1 MKLAREGKGQKEASA
16 RSPALAG
23 KVVIITG
30 ASSGIGAAT
39 AWEIARRGAHV
50 VLAARREQ
58 ELETKAN
65 AINAAGYHAVAAPTD
80 VTDAAQVQRL
90 TKFTMEMFGQVDVL
104 VNNAGMAWREPF
116 QENSTEQIEHIV
128 DVNLLGAILL
138 TRAVLPGMLER
149 RRGVIISVAS
159 VAAHIPVDPLYC
171 ATKFGL
177 RGFSLS
183 LHRELLGSGVSA
195 AIVSPGFVSTPMN
208 RHMRLPMPGPEVV
221 ARAIANLALHPRREV
236 VVPVYYRPIM
246 VGEHMLPWVADRIIR
261 WSRRRVIPVE

>member
-1 MKLAREGKGQKEASA
+1 MKLARDSGKRKEASA

-58 ELETKAN
+58 ELEAKAN
-65 AINAAGYHAVAAPTD
+65 AINAAGYHAVAVPTD
-80 VTDAAQVQRL
+80 VTDAAQVQHL
-90 TKFTMEMFGQVDVL
+90 TERTLEMFGQVDVL
-104 VNNAGMAWREPF
+104 VNNAGMAWRESF
-116 QENSTEQIEHIV
+116 QDNSTGQIEQIV

-138 TRAVLPGMLER
+138 THAVLPGMLER
-149 RRGVIISVAS
+149 RRGVIISVGS

-183 LHRELLGSGVSA
+183 LHRELLGSGVA
-195 AIVSPGFVSTPMN
+195 ASIVSPGFVSTPMN
-208 RHMRLPMPGPEVV
+208 MHMHLPMPGPEIV

-236 VVPVYYRPIM
+236 VVPAYYRPIM
-246 VGEHMLPWVADRIIR
+246 AGEHLLPWVADRIIR
-261 WSRRRVIPVE
+261 WTRRRVIPLE

>member
-1 MKLAREGKGQKEASA
+1 MKPARGSRGRKEAGA
-16 RSPALAG
+16 RSQALAG
-23 KVVIITG
+23 KIVIITG

-39 AWEIARRGAHV
+39 AWELARRGAHL
-50 VLAARREQ
+50 VLAARRVQ
-58 ELETKAN
+58 ELEAKAN
-65 AINAAGYHAVAAPTD
+65 AINAAGYDAVAIPTD

-90 TKFTMEMFGQVDVL
+90 TERTLEMFGQVDVL
-104 VNNAGMAWREPF
+104 VNNAGMAWREAF
-116 QENSTEQIEHIV
+116 QDTSTEQIEHIV

-138 TRAVLPGMLER
+138 THAVLPGMLER
-149 RRGVIISVAS
+149 HQGVIISVAS

-183 LHRELLGSGVSA
+183 LYRELLGSGVSA

-208 RHMRLPMPGPEVV
+208 RHMRLPMPGPEIV
-221 ARAIANLALHPRREV
+221 AKAIANLAIHPRREV
-236 VVPVYYRPIM
+236 VVPAYYRPIM
-246 VGEHMLPWVADRIIR
+246 AGEHVLPWVADRIIL